1 MNNRQKW
8 QLGVGSLFAVLLI
21 IWLFMPEWG
30 AVKILGI
37 VSDLLGVAS
46 MVISYLAEERGKNSK

>member
-8 QLGVGSLFAVLLI
+8 QVGVGSLFTVLLI

-37 VSDLLGVAS
+37 ISDLLGVAS
-46 MVISYLAEERGKNSK
+46 MVLSYIAEEKNKKSK

>member
-8 QLGVGSLFAVLLI
+8 QVGVGSLFTVLLI

-37 VSDLLGVAS
+37 ISDLLGVAS
-46 MVISYLAEERGKNSK
+46 MVLSYIAE